1 MAFCAAVALALPWG
15 VNAREAVAAQAG
27 PVPSQESPANG
38 AAALEEPDFGR
49 IGLALKSGAAA
60 GAMGIQIAW
69 NFTPHLQLCAGGGGT
84 SDFFSLFDRN
94 RTGNSFSRTDS
105 YFMMGKVYLDHV
117 FFESGYALK
126 VVQAETIVSER
137 VRRAF
142 RFQSAIPMHVGYEF
156 GHRRGFYFA
165 TSAGYFLGVGGRAG
179 FSLPGADIRQ
189 LTGYASADS
198 GPTVGLSVGYYLY

>member
-1 MAFCAAVALALPWG
+1 MQV
-15 VNAREAVAAQAG
+15 Q
-27 PVPSQESPANG
+27 SQEA
-38 AAALEEPDFGR
+38 PDFGR
-49 IGLALKSGAAA
+49 IGVALKSGAAA
-60 GAMGIQIAW
+60 GAMGIQLAW
-69 NFTPHLQLCAGGGGT
+69 NFSPHIQLCAGGGGT

-105 YFMMGKVYLDHV
+105 YFMMGKYYLKHV

-126 VVQAETIVSER
+126 VVQSENIVSESVHR
-137 VRRAF
+137 KF

-165 TSAGYFLGVGGRAG
+165 TSAGYFLGIGGRAG
-179 FSLPGADIRQ
+179 FSLPGADLRD